1 MKRALLVLVLQAC
14 APALSAQA
22 PDEGGYLIYP
32 EVVETQP
39 TSMHRFLFS
48 MMAECLG
55 VEDDS
60 DAFDR
65 IQWTVVEFIL
75 RVDDFSR
82 MAGLW
87 NPETRRIYLDHTKW
101 LDPHAVSHELIHDLT
116 DGEIDEDDPAF
127 ARCEVR
133 EWAP

>member
-1 MKRALLVLVLQAC
+1 MKRAFLVLVLLAC
-14 APALSAQA
+14 APPLSAQA

-65 IQWTVVEFIL
+65 IQWTVVDFIL
-75 RVDDFSR
+75 RVDDYTR

-87 NPETRRIYLDHTKW
+87 NPETRRIYLDRTKW
-101 LDPHAVSHELIHDLT
+101 LDANAVSHELIHDLT
-116 DGEIDEDDPAF
+116 DGEIEEDDPTF

-133 EWAP
+133 EWVP